1 MTDKQI
7 KHQLGDDDIET
18 GQPTDH
24 SAPQEGEII
33 VDKPSS
39 ADDVFGGVNA
49 NGPNYRSVGWIG
61 TIILMLKTQIG
72 LGVLSIPAIFESVG
86 LIPGVLLICAV
97 AGVATWTSYMV
108 GVFKLRH
115 HQVYGIDDAGG
126 LMFGWVG
133 REVFGAAYLLFMI
146 FVAGSAILGTSIGLN
161 AVSRHGACTAV
172 FVVVAAAIG
181 FLLASIRTLNR
192 IKWLAW
198 VGLSCVV
205 VSILIVAVS
214 VGIQDRPATAP
225 QDGPWLSD
233 YKLVGSPTFAQGVSA
248 VSSLIFACS
257 ATPIYFSIAA
267 EMREP
272 RHFTRSLVIAQI
284 VSTLIYAT
292 IGIVVYYYCGSYV
305 ASPALGSAGPLIKRV
320 AYGIAL
326 PGLMV
331 TSTLFI
337 HLSSK
342 SIFVRVLRGSVHLTS
357 NSLIH
362 WTTWLSCTLGVTL
375 IAYIIASG
383 IPFFND
389 LVSLIGAMLG
399 SFLGYQ
405 PTGSMWFYE
414 NWGKRRGNRTWK
426 WTVMACWSGFIILT
440 GCFITVAG
448 TYASVTGIISSIRAD
463 GGSKPWACAD
473 NSNSV

>member
-1 MTDKQI
+1 MADDQI
-7 KHQLGDDDIET
+7 KHQLGDNDIET
-18 GQPTDH
+18 GRATNH
-24 SAPQEGEII
+24 SAPQQGEII
-33 VDKPSS
+33 MEKPSS
-39 ADDVFGGVNA
+39 ADDVFGGVNE
-49 NGPNYRSVGWIG
+49 NGPNYRSVGWVG

-86 LIPGVLLICAV
+86 MIPGILLICAV
-97 AGVATWTSYMV
+97 AGIATWTSYMV

-133 REVFGAAYLLFMI
+133 LMI

-161 AVSRHGACTAV
+161 AVSTHGACTAV

-205 VSILIVAVS
+205 VSILIVAIS
-214 VGIQDRPATAP
+214 VGLQDRPAAAP

-233 YKLVGSPTFAQGVSA
+233 YKLIGDPTFAQGVSA

-305 ASPALGSAGPLIKRV
+305 ASPALGSAGPLIKKV

-357 NSLIH
+357 NSLVH
-362 WTTWLSCTLGVTL
+362 WGTWLSCTLGVTL

-405 PTGSMWFYE
+405 PAGCMWFYD
-414 NWGKRRGNRTWK
+414 NWGRRGNRSRK
-426 WTVMACWSGFIILT
+426 WMAMACWSGAVILT

-448 TYASVTGIISSIRAD
+448 TYASITGIISSIRAD